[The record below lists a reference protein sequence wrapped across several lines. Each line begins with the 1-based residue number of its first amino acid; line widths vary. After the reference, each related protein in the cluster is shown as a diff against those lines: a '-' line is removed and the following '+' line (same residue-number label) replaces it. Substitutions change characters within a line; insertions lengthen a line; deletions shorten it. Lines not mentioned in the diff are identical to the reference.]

1 MKICQE
7 LTNIIFN
14 YVPDKKNLVNKD
26 LHEEYIIY
34 LKSKVKIIV
43 NFLKYKKKIKHL
55 CKINYFMKNQ
65 KIYWTKNTL
74 VKFVMVNYIHDVD
87 CGLPDIMVGSYNL
100 NTELLDIINEIYNR
114 KAFDIY
120 KFLKQDDITSE
131 MIINCWYTYY
141 CF

>member
-7 LTNIIFN
+7 LSNIIFN
-14 YVPDKKNLVNKD
+14 YVPEKKNLINKN
-26 LHEEYIIY
+26 LHEEYITY

-43 NFLKYKKKIKHL
+43 KFFKYIKKIKLL
-55 CKINYFMKNQ
+55 CRINYFIKNQ

-74 VKFVMVNYIHDVD
+74 IKFVMVNYIHDVD

-100 NTELLDIINEIYNR
+100 NIELLDIINEIYNR

-120 KFLKQDDITSE
+120 KFLKQENITSE